1 MGKPSPRRPFW
12 DIFLQ
17 EGLLKVER
25 FFYIFVAFL
34 ILCATGVVLWEG
46 VVALWRVITQH
57 HFATGILKVMDSFLI
72 ALMFLEI
79 LHTVQIV
86 FGEEYHLAC
95 VEPFLMV
102 GIIASVRRLLI
113 LAFETSHAGEVPIE
127 RLRYYMFEM
136 IVIGVLILAL
146 VGAVVLLRRS
156 RRFLHGTR

>member
-1 MGKPSPRRPFW
+1 MGNPPPKRPFW

-46 VVALWRVITQH
+46 VVTLWQVLQH
-57 HFATGILKVMDSFLI
+57 PLAGHAILKVMDSFLL

-79 LHTVQIV
+79 LHTVQII

-95 VEPFLMV
+95 VEPYLMV

-113 LAFETSHAGEVPIE
+113 IAFETSHAGEVPLV
-127 RLRYYMFEM
+127 RLKYYMYEM
-136 IVIGVLILAL
+136 VVIGILILAL

-156 RRFLHGTR
+156 RR

>member
-1 MGKPSPRRPFW
+1 MGNPPSKRAW
-12 DIFLQ
+12 LDILLQ
-17 EGLLKVER
+17 DSLLKIER

-46 VVALWRVITQH
+46 VLNLLHVFGHSLEAH
-57 HFATGILKVMDSFLI
+57 SILKVMDSFLL

-95 VEPFLMV
+95 VEPYLMV
-102 GIIASVRRLLI
+102 AIIASVRRLLI
-113 LAFETSHAGEVPIE
+113 IAFETSHAGSVALT
-127 RLRYYMFEM
+127 RLKYYMLEM
-136 IVIGVLILAL
+136 LVLGILILAL

-156 RRFLHGTR
+156 RRLFNAK